1 LSQVKS
7 NDGVSFHAHKI
18 ILCAQSPVFNAMLAS
33 TTWKESTS
41 NEVTLTGTDAIVL
54 RHLLEYLYSGACA
67 FPRDNLV

>member
-1 LSQVKS
+1 
-7 NDGVSFHAHKI
+7 
-18 ILCAQSPVFNAMLAS
+18 MLAS